1 MKRLFL
7 ALLSL
12 VFVVPV
18 AVFVQSAA
26 PSLSVQINGIDL
38 SRYPTVQVNV
48 NVVDMVGQSVLG
60 LGVDNF
66 AVLGDLAPNARVV
79 DVQNVTDD
87 ALDISVVLAIDTSTS
102 MEGEPLE
109 RAKAAAI
116 SFINLIGEKDSVAL
130 VAFDSRERLVQDFTS
145 DKQALTD
152 AVNGLFASG
161 RTALYDG
168 SVLAIET
175 AVNAPSPRHTVII
188 LSDGA
193 EYGNLSSSERE
204 AASATALEVGVPS
217 NTIGLGFG
225 TDRTFLKDLSS
236 ATLARFYESPTPDEL
251 QNIYAEL
258 ANALRTQYIVTL
270 ELDSANV
277 EVGKDFQLVLQVTSD
292 NSVATA
298 LGSVRVPVPVPVV
311 ALPAMPSAPISEP
324 TTITVDVQADD
335 PITSAE
341 FQLNGVGQGA
351 LSAAPFVVTID
362 PVTLPPGTNTLGF
375 SVTDST
381 GDTTNAST
389 SFEVAVLSPVVNVIG
404 VPEGELSAAQD
415 IILDVTGQTPAA
427 SAVYSVDG
435 VEQATV
441 NQVPFTFTL
450 DPFSYAPG
458 EHTLNLVVTNEGGGV
473 TPVEIPFSVV
483 ALPPSF
489 AINGLDTAQAISE
502 PTTIVVNVE
511 QSQGAVSS
519 MSASVDGTE
528 IASSSGQNQL
538 EVTIDPSVLPPG
550 SATLS
555 IVVNG
560 ENGQQT
566 TQDVPFEVAALP
578 AEVTINGLTAGE
590 TLDADREI
598 SLDVTS
604 QTAVSSVQYLLDGV
618 EIAAPTAAP
627 YSAQIDALAAGEG
640 GHILTVIVTN
650 EGGQTSSVDTAFA
663 VSAAPALTATASVPT
678 STPVPTNTPEPT
690 STPAPTNT
698 PVEPTAVPT
707 DVSASGQNTNGET
720 TPEATAVEPTIAPPE
735 ATAAD
740 ATETTPEATAAV
752 SSDQVATQTAVAQ
765 TDAVLTQQ
773 AASAADAQATKD
785 AQQAVDVKATA
796 QAADAQATAQAADA
810 QATAQ
815 AADAQATAQAADA
828 KATSDAQVA
837 AQTTAEQATADVKAT
852 EAGAQVVDATAEV
865 TAEATVEATQEVTTV
880 DATAEVTVESTSDV
894 APVTPTGEATT
905 TAGRTPEP
913 TFTPIPL
920 SAETQTAA
928 TSTSQI
934 PIALI
939 AGIGLLILIVLYFV
953 FGRRGK
959 K

>member
-1 MKRLFL
+1 MKRLFF
-7 ALLSL
+7 ALFSL
-12 VFVVPV
+12 VLILP
-18 AVFVQSAA
+18 AVLFVQSAA
-26 PSLSVQINGIDL
+26 PPLSVQINGIDL
-38 SRYPTVQVNV
+38 SQYPTVQVNV
-48 NVVDMVGQSVLG
+48 NVVDVVGQSVLG

-102 MEGEPLE
+102 MEGQPIE

-116 SFINLIGEKDSVAL
+116 SFINLIGEKDSVAV

-145 DKQALTD
+145 DKQVLTD
-152 AVNGLFASG
+152 AVNGLYASG

-168 SVLAIET
+168 SVLAIQT
-175 AVNAPSPRHTVII
+175 AAKSPSPRHTVII

-204 AASATALEVGVPS
+204 AASATALELGVPS

-251 QNIYAEL
+251 QKIYEEL
-258 ANALRTQYIVTL
+258 AGSLRTQYIVTL

-277 EVGKDFQLVLQVTSD
+277 EAGKDFQLVLQVTSD
-292 NSVATA
+292 NRVATA

-311 ALPAMPSAPISEP
+311 ALPAMPAAPISEP

-362 PVTLPPGTNTLGF
+362 PVLLPPGTNTLDF

-381 GDTTNAST
+381 GDTTTAST
-389 SFEVAVLSPVVNVIG
+389 TFEVAVLPPVVDVSG
-404 VPEGELSAAQD
+404 VPTGELSAPQD
-415 IILDVTGQTPAA
+415 ISLSVTGQTPAA

-441 NQVPFTFTL
+441 TEAPFTFTI
-450 DPFSYAPG
+450 DPYSYAPG
-458 EHTLNLVVTNEGGGV
+458 THTLSVIVTNEGGGS
-473 TPVEIPFSVV
+473 TPVEIPFSAA
-483 ALPPSF
+483 ALQPEF
-489 AINGLDTAQAISE
+489 AVTGLDSALAISD

-511 QSQGAVSS
+511 QSQGAVSA
-519 MSASVDGTE
+519 MSASVNGTE
-528 IASSSGQNQL
+528 IASNTGENQL
-538 EVTIDPSVLPPG
+538 EVTIDPMALPPG

-555 IVVNG
+555 ISVTG

-566 TQDVPFEVAALP
+566 TQDIPFEVAALP
-578 AEVTINGLTAGE
+578 PVVTVNGLTAGE
-590 TLDADREI
+590 TLDADREV

-604 QTAVSSVQYLLDGV
+604 QTAVSSVQYLVDGV
-618 EIAAPTAAP
+618 EIATATEAPFA
-627 YSAQIDALAAGEG
+627 AQIDALATGEG
-640 GHILTVIVTN
+640 GHILTTVVTN
-650 EGGQTSSVDTAFA
+650 AGGQTTSVDTAFA

-690 STPAPTNT
+690 STTAPTT
-698 PVEPTAVPT
+698 APVEPTAVPT
-707 DVSASGQNTNGET
+707 DVSASGQNAGSEN
-720 TPEATAVEPTIAPPE
+720 TPEATVATDSTAA

-740 ATETTPEATAAV
+740 ATATAPDVTAV
-752 SSDQVATQTAVAQ
+752 ANTDQSATETAVAQ
-765 TDAVLTQQ
+765 TNAVLTQQ

-785 AQQAVDVKATA
+785 AQAAAT
-796 QAADAQATAQAADA
+796 T
-810 QATAQ
+810 
-815 AADAQATAQAADA
+815 QAADA

-837 AQTTAEQATADVKAT
+837 AQTASEQATKDAQAAATTQAADAKATSDAQIAAQTASEQATADAKAT
-852 EAGAQVVDATAEV
+852 EAAGQVVEA
-865 TAEATVEATQEVTTV
+865 TAEATAEATQEATTV
-880 DATAEVTVESTSDV
+880 AATAEATAESTADV

-905 TAGRTPEP
+905 SAGRTPEP

-939 AGIGLLILIVLYFV
+939 AGVGLLILIVLYFV
-953 FGRRGK
+953 FGRRGNK